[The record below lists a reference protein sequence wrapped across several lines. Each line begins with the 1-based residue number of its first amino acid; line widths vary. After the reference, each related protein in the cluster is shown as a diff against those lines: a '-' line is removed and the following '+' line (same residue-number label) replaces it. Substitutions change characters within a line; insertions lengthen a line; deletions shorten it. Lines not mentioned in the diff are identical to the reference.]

1 MLVDA
6 DRLAQMSNQLYRVI
20 HHPELKVAR
29 IELPPPSMRLS
40 PQQEIAKLKSHVQT
54 LNEELKRHQQAF
66 IDDQL
71 DVPEAFEKMRRVILE
86 IELAKHYI
94 ARARERYD
102 EGPWASDMV
111 NRLPSAA

>member
-1 MLVDA
+1 
-6 DRLAQMSNQLYRVI
+6 MSKELYRVI
-20 HHPELKVAR
+20 HDPQLKVAR

-40 PQQEIAKLKSHVQT
+40 PQQEIAKLRSHVET

-66 IDDQL
+66 IDDER

-86 IELAKHYI
+86 IELAKYYI

-102 EGPWASDMV
+102 EGPWVSDMV

>member
-1 MLVDA
+1 
-6 DRLAQMSNQLYRVI
+6 MSNQLYRVI
-20 HHPELKVAR
+20 HYPELKVAR

-40 PQQEIAKLKSHVQT
+40 PQQETKLTSHVET
-54 LNEELKRHQQAF
+54 LNEELQRLQQAF
-66 IDDQL
+66 IDDEL
-71 DVPEAFEKMRRVILE
+71 DVLEAFEPMRRVILE

-94 ARARERYD
+94 ACARERYD

>member
-1 MLVDA
+1 
-6 DRLAQMSNQLYRVI
+6 MSNQLYRVI

-54 LNEELKRHQQAF
+54 LNEELQRHQQAF
-66 IDDQL
+66 IDDEL

-94 ARARERYD
+94 ARARERYS
-102 EGPWASDMV
+102 EGPWASDMFK
-111 NRLPSAA
+111 RLPSAA